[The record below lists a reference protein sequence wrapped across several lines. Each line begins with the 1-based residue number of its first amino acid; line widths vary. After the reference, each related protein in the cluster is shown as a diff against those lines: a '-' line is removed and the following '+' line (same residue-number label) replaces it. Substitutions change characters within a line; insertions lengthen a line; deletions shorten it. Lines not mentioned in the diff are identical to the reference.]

1 MRRESSSFIGVV
13 LGEGHIELG
22 HRPGLHLGQELREI
36 VIAQGLGA
44 APLLSHLDLAG
55 WLVCKEDPIV
65 LPKGREGR
73 ESVPE
78 PDLSVLRGDIEDY
91 DRRKPG
97 PADVGLIVEVA
108 DTSVRKDRGMLLRY
122 AHANVPTTWLID
134 LNTRVVEVHTDPTGP
149 AKRPRYRKVARFA
162 DNETV
167 PVVLDG
173 LEVGRVAVRDL
184 LP

>member
-1 MRRESSSFIGVV
+1 MTRHGILDEHDPVV
-13 LGEGHIELG
+13 LIDGALVRKIPRNEPHVAAT
-22 HRPGLHLGQELREI
+22 RRALR
-36 VIAQGLGA
+36 ALQ
-44 APLLSHLDLAG
+44 HLDLAG

-108 DTSVRKDRGMLLRY
+108 DTSVRKDRGLLLRD